1 MNLLVFFSAGRFI
14 LSDPVITYTVA
25 YLHLWV
31 IFHYFSVILCS
42 GQNPKSRIVAVV
54 LWFPFKRNRFLLAG
68 ACVCC
73 VRMETGLKCTS
84 IHYSVTSWLR
94 HAYNAKIIII
104 LAGRKESCAIL
115 AVYLVCYRLLVACVV
130 SDAQQIRRMSLYCTR
145 SALHIGMMVL
155 HNDIPVQE

>member
-1 MNLLVFFSAGRFI
+1 VW
-14 LSDPVITYTVA
+14 Y
-25 YLHLWV
+25 
-31 IFHYFSVILCS
+31 C
-42 GQNPKSRIVAVV
+42 AVD
-54 LWFPFKRNRFLLAG
+54 KIRNRELSPLFCGFHSNAIACVACVSKHLRWQAANHGCYCFDRAFLLAG

-130 SDAQQIRRMSLYCTR
+130 SDAQQIRRMSVYCTR